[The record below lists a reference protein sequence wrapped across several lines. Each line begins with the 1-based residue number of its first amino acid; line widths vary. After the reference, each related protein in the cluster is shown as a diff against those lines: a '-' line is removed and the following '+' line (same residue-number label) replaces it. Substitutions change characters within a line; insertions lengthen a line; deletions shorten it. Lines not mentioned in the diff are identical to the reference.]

1 MTLALLGAVLAASL
15 LGSAHC
21 AGMCGAFVAL
31 AVGADDARPVPRSLL
46 HAAYNAG
53 RLATYLTLG
62 ALAGLAGSALDL
74 GASAVGVQRAA
85 AALAGALMILF
96 GIGQLLRLRGVRVP
110 WFRPPVPLQRVLT
123 AAHRGAFALPPLAR
137 AGAIGLLTT
146 LLPCGWLYAFVIA
159 AAGTGDP
166 LLGAAA
172 MGAFWLGTL
181 PMMVAVGVG
190 VRAITGP
197 LGRRLP
203 VLMPMLLVAVGLG
216 SVLGRV
222 RLPLLHAT
230 DANVVGVAGAIEHVR
245 SADHAELPCCAGS
258 EDQP

>member
-1 MTLALLGAVLAASL
+1 MTLALFGAVLAASL

-46 HAAYNAG
+46 HAAYNGG
-53 RLATYLTLG
+53 RLTTYFVLG

-85 AALAGALMILF
+85 AALAGALMVAF
-96 GIGQLLRLRGVRVP
+96 GVGQLLRLRGVRMP
-110 WFRPPVPLQRVLT
+110 WLRPPAPLQRVLT
-123 AAHRGAFALPPLAR
+123 FAHRGAFALPPVAR

-166 LLGAAA
+166 FLGAAA

-181 PMMVAVGVG
+181 PVMVCVGVG
-190 VRAITGP
+190 VRAIVGP

-203 VLMPMLLVAVGLG
+203 VLMPLLLVAVGLG

-222 RLPLLHAT
+222 RLPTMHAV
-230 DANVVGVAGAIEHVR
+230 DANVVGIAGAIEHVR
-245 SADHAELPCCAGS
+245 AADHADLPCCAAS
-258 EDQP
+258 EDDP

>member
-53 RLATYLTLG
+53 RLATYLSLG

-74 GASAVGVQRAA
+74 GASVVGVQRAA
-85 AALAGALMILF
+85 AALAGALMVAF
-96 GIGQLLRLRGVRVP
+96 GVGQLLRVRGVRVP
-110 WFRPPVPLQRVLT
+110 WLRPPAPLQRVLT
-123 AAHRGAFALPPLAR
+123 VAHRGAFALPPVAR

-159 AAGTGDP
+159 AGGTGDP
-166 LLGAAA
+166 VLGAAA

-181 PMMVAVGVG
+181 PMMVAIGVG

-197 LGRRLP
+197 IGRRLP
-203 VLMPMLLVAVGLG
+203 VLMPLLLVAVGLG

-222 RLPLLHAT
+222 RLPPMHT
-230 DANVVGVAGAIEHVR
+230 GDASVVGVAGAIEHAR
-245 SADHAELPCCAGS
+245 AADHADLPCCAGS
-258 EDQP
+258 EGEP

>member
-1 MTLALLGAVLAASL
+1 MSLALIGAVLAASL
-15 LGSAHC
+15 LGSVHC

-31 AVGADDARPVPRSLL
+31 AVGADDARTVPRSLL
-46 HAAYNAG
+46 HAAYNGG

-62 ALAGLAGSALDL
+62 AIAGFAGSALDL

-85 AALAGALMILF
+85 AALAGTLMVAF
-96 GIGQLLRLRGVRVP
+96 GVGQLLHLRGVRVP
-110 WFRPPVPLQRVLT
+110 WFKPPAPLRRILT
-123 AAHRGAFALPPLAR
+123 TAHRGAFALPPIAR
-137 AGAIGLLTT
+137 ASAIGLLTT

-159 AAGTGDP
+159 AAGTGDSF
-166 LLGAAA
+166 LGAAA

-222 RLPLLHAT
+222 TLPTMHT
-230 DANVVGVAGAIEHVR
+230 SDTNVVGVAGAIDHVR
-245 SADHAELPCCAGS
+245 ATDHQDLPCCAES
-258 EDQP
+258 EDEP